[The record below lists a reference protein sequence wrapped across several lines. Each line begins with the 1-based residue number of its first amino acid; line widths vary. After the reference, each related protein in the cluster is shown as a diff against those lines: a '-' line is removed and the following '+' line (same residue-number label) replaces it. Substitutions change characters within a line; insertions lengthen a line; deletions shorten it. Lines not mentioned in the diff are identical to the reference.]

1 MVGLSFTACRKIEE
15 PSYAVVSEAKTMIDV
30 AYGTDPK
37 QKMDVYLPANRNSNT
52 NVVIFVHGGSFIG
65 GDKSE
70 FNNQAKYLASRGY
83 AVLNVNYRL
92 VEGDGIFNAPPLH
105 KESAIKIADQVN
117 DLQKV
122 VDFAVLNAKS
132 WVMSSSRMGMA
143 GHSAGATL
151 ALLYSYDLRN
161 NNRIQVVANIAGAL
175 DFVFTD
181 IPNWEFLPPYAFEAA
196 YRYTGKDVNVTN
208 LDDYKLISPLYNV
221 VENRRVPTINI
232 FPENNDVMG
241 LPKMNLGTY
250 QRFTVKL
257 NEVKVPN
264 EFVFMAGS
272 DHGFSKSGDWISV
285 LGQTVTYFN
294 KHIK

>member
-1 MVGLSFTACRKIEE
+1 MKILKLISAVLMVGLSFTACRKIEE

-132 WVMSSSRMGMA
+132 WVMSSSRMGM
-143 GHSAGATL
+143 
-151 ALLYSYDLRN
+151 
-161 NNRIQVVANIAGAL
+161 
-175 DFVFTD
+175 
-181 IPNWEFLPPYAFEAA
+181 
-196 YRYTGKDVNVTN
+196 
-208 LDDYKLISPLYNV
+208 
-221 VENRRVPTINI
+221 
-232 FPENNDVMG
+232 
-241 LPKMNLGTY
+241 
-250 QRFTVKL
+250 
-257 NEVKVPN
+257 
-264 EFVFMAGS
+264 
-272 DHGFSKSGDWISV
+272 
-285 LGQTVTYFN
+285 
-294 KHIK
+294 